1 MKESALEKAM
11 EKIMG
16 MADALTEPVR
26 EIAEWMTDVLRP
38 NVFRLLGAGAGALLA
53 WFSGLPAIA
62 QALLVVQGADVLTGL
77 LAAMLGK
84 SPKTKTGKVSSGA
97 LTMGMIKKGL
107 EWLVVLIAV
116 YVGAALE
123 MQGIAGAAMTY
134 MMAAELVSLME
145 NLNLFGLDIPVLHAM
160 LDAAQRKTAS
170 VPGEAAP
177 SSAEGEN

>member
-1 MKESALEKAM
+1 
-11 EKIMG
+11 
-16 MADALTEPVR
+16 
-26 EIAEWMTDVLRP
+26 
-38 NVFRLLGAGAGALLA
+38 
-53 WFSGLPAIA
+53 
-62 QALLVVQGADVLTGL
+62 
-77 LAAMLGK
+77 
-84 SPKTKTGKVSSGA
+84 
-97 LTMGMIKKGL
+97 MGMIKKGM

-145 NLNLFGLDIPVLHAM
+145 NLNLFGLDIPVLHVM

-170 VPGEAAP
+170 VSGEAAP

>member
-1 MKESALEKAM
+1 MKERIVQSAMSAAAEAAEM
-11 EKIMG
+11 I
-16 MADALTEPVR
+16 R
-26 EIAEWMTDVLRP
+26 EIAAWTMGVLRP
-38 NVFRLLGAGAGALLA
+38 NALRMLGAGAGALLA
-53 WFSGLPAIA
+53 WFSGLSPIA
-62 QALLVVQGADVLTGL
+62 QALLLVQGADVLTGL
-77 LAAMLGK
+77 LAAMMGR
-84 SPKTKTGKVSSGA
+84 SPKTQTGKVSSGA

-160 LDAAQRKTAS
+160 LDAAQRKTSS
-170 VPGEAAP
+170 VSDETALP
-177 SSAEGEN
+177 SAKGKN